1 MSKALPVCNAFTGCN
16 TVSCFAGRGKKTA
29 FSDWKNFP
37 AVTDTF
43 LQLAATPTSPISEA
57 CMERLERLV
66 ILLYDR
72 TSNNTSVNET
82 RKKMS
87 AQKGR
92 AYDAILPTRAALLQH
107 TKQSCL
113 SSWSLLGPSAY
124 TEPGPAFTRGLG
136 MDFETGRMAVFL
148 DDASRCDQ
156 VVQRATSLWVQ
167 AWV

>member
-1 MSKALPVCNAFTGCN
+1 MSKALPVCNAFTGCD

-29 FSDWKNFP
+29 FTVWNNFP

-82 RKKMS
+82 RKKLP

-107 TKQSCL
+107 TKHSCL
-113 SSWSLLGPSAY
+113 SSWSLLGQSAY
-124 TEPGPAFTRGLG
+124 TEPNRAQIYLRQG
-136 MDFETGRMAVFL
+136 TGDGFSKRENGCLPGRRFQM
-148 DDASRCDQ
+148 
-156 VVQRATSLWVQ
+156 
-167 AWV
+167 